1 MSKDSSVS
9 MDHTFILAELEL
21 MDSRLLPISNHQRVN
36 SYEVAT

>member
-9 MDHTFILAELEL
+9 TNHTFILAELDL
-21 MDSRLLPISNHQRVN
+21 MDSRLLPNSNQQRIN